1 MPILSASALKLYT
14 ANILIAAGVPA
25 SAAELI
31 SDSLVSANL
40 RGVDSHGVQLLPF
53 YVQQIEQG
61 NLNPLANGHVVTSE
75 GACLLFDAECAF
87 GQVAA
92 AQACDHAVRLADE
105 FAIGFVTVRD
115 SNHFGAA
122 AYWGSRIESS
132 GKIGVVFC
140 NASPLVAPWQAK
152 QPVMG
157 TNPICVAVPGPWLLD
172 MATSAVAYNKIYD
185 AAMRN
190 VPSIPEGWAL
200 NAAGAS
206 ASKPSEALK
215 GSVMPLGGLVAGFK
229 GSGLAA
235 SVEILCSV
243 LSGGPIGRE
252 VGSMRNGGRMNV
264 SQTFL
269 AIDIKRFLP
278 VEDFR
283 QRVEHFVTM
292 MKSAPVAEGFDE
304 VLVAGDPQW
313 RTERQRS
320 AEGIPIPGATWNLIA
335 RTADK
340 LGIFMA
346 A

>member
-1 MPILSASALKLYT
+1 MPVISANALELYVKQILM
-14 ANILIAAGVPA
+14 AAGAPD
-25 SAAELI
+25 AAAGLV
-31 SDSLVSANL
+31 SHSLVSANL
-40 RGVDSHGVQLLPF
+40 RGVDSHGVQLLPL
-53 YVQQIEQG
+53 YIQQIEQG
-61 NLNPLANGHVVTSE
+61 NLDPLATGTVVSTS
-75 GACLLFDAECAF
+75 GACLLFDAACAF
-87 GQVAA
+87 GQVAS
-92 AQACDHAVRLADE
+92 AQCCDHAVQLADE
-105 FAIGFVTVRD
+105 YGMGFVVAKN

-122 AYWGSRIESS
+122 AYWGSRIKES
-132 GKIGVVFC
+132 GKVGIVLC
-140 NASPLVAPWQAK
+140 NASPLVAPWQSK

-172 MATSAVAYNKIYD
+172 MATSAVAFNRIYD

-190 VPSIPEGWAL
+190 APTIPEGWAL

-235 SVEILCSV
+235 AVEILCSV

-264 SQTFL
+264 SQSFL

-278 VEDFR
+278 VEEFR
-283 QRVEHFVTM
+283 HRVEHFVSM
-292 MKSAPVAEGFDE
+292 MKSTSPAEGHEE

-313 RTERQRS
+313 RAEQQRS
-320 AEGIPIPGATWNLIA
+320 VDGIPIPDATWKLMT
-335 RTADK
+335 RTAEK
-340 LGIFMA
+340 LCISLA

>member
-1 MPILSASALKLYT
+1 MPIVSVTSLKLYL
-14 ANILIAAGVPA
+14 NKILVAAGAPEA
-25 SAAELI
+25 AAELV

-40 RGVDSHGVQLLPF
+40 RGVDSHGVQLLPL
-53 YVQQIEQG
+53 YIQQIEQG
-61 NLNPLANGHVVTSE
+61 NLNPLTTGHVVSSE
-75 GACLLFDAECAF
+75 GACLLYDAECTF

-105 FAIGFVTVRD
+105 YGTGFVTVRN

-122 AYWGSRIESS
+122 AYWASRMEAT
-132 GKIGVVFC
+132 GKIGIVFC

-185 AAMRN
+185 AALKN
-190 VPSIPEGWAL
+190 APSIPEGWAL
-200 NAAGAS
+200 NASGAS
-206 ASKPSEALK
+206 AIKPAEALK
-215 GSVMPLGGLVAGFK
+215 GSVMPLGGQVAGFK

-235 SVEILCSV
+235 AVEILCSV

-278 VEDFR
+278 VDEFR

-292 MKSAPVAEGFDE
+292 MKSASPAEGYEE
-304 VLVAGDPQW
+304 VLVAGDPQL
-313 RTERQRS
+313 RAERQRS
-320 AEGIPIPGATWNLIA
+320 TEGIPIPDASWKLIV

-340 LGIFMA
+340 LGIPA
-346 A
+346 AA

>member
-1 MPILSASALKLYT
+1 MPVVSAHSLKLYT
-14 ANILIAAGVPA
+14 EKILIAAGVPQA
-25 SAAELI
+25 AAELI

-40 RGVDSHGVQLLPF
+40 RGVDSHGVQLLPL
-53 YVQQIEQG
+53 YIQQIEQG
-61 NLNPLANGHVVTSE
+61 NLDPQARGHVVSSD
-75 GACLLFDAECAF
+75 GACLLFNAECAF

-105 FAIGFVTVRD
+105 FGLGFVTVRN

-122 AYWGSRIESS
+122 AYWGTRMEAA
-132 GKIGVVFC
+132 GKIGIVFC

-190 VPSIPEGWAL
+190 APSIPEGWAL
-200 NAAGAS
+200 NASGGS
-206 ASKPSEALK
+206 ASKPAEALK
-215 GSVMPLGGLVAGFK
+215 GSVMPLGGQVAGFK

-235 SVEILCSV
+235 AVEILCSV

-252 VGSMRNGGRMNV
+252 VGSMRSGGRMNV

-269 AIDIKRFLP
+269 AIDIKRFMP
-278 VEDFR
+278 VEEFR
-283 QRVEHFVTM
+283 QRVEHFVAM
-292 MKSAPVAEGFDE
+292 MKSTPPAEGYDE

-313 RTERQRS
+313 RAERQRS
-320 AEGIPIPGATWNLIA
+320 IEGISIPEATWRLIA

-340 LGIFMA
+340 LGISLA

>member
-1 MPILSASALKLYT
+1 MPTINANSLKSYT
-14 ANILIAAGVPA
+14 GQILIAAGVPN

-40 RGVDSHGVQLLPF
+40 RGVDSHGVQLLPL
-53 YVQQIEQG
+53 YIQQIEQG
-61 NLNPLANGHVVTSE
+61 NLDPRARGHVVSSQ

-92 AQACDHAVRLADE
+92 AEACDHAVRLADE
-105 FAIGFVTVRD
+105 FAIGFVTVRN

-122 AYWGSRIESS
+122 AYWGTRMEAA
-132 GKIGVVFC
+132 GKIGIVFC
-140 NASPLVAPWQAK
+140 NASPLVAPWQGK
-152 QPVMG
+152 EPVMG

-190 VPSIPEGWAL
+190 APSIPEGWAL
-200 NAAGAS
+200 NASGAS
-206 ASKPSEALK
+206 ASKPAEALK
-215 GSVMPLGGLVAGFK
+215 GSVMPLGGQVAGFK

-235 SVEILCSV
+235 AVEILCSV
-243 LSGGPIGRE
+243 LGGGPIGRE

-278 VEDFR
+278 LQEFSE
-283 QRVEHFVTM
+283 RVEHFVSM
-292 MKSAPVAEGFDE
+292 MKSTSPAEGYEE
-304 VLVAGDPQW
+304 VLVAGDPQS
-313 RTERQRS
+313 RAQRQRS
-320 AEGIPIPGATWNLIA
+320 TQGIPIPEATWKLLA
-335 RTADK
+335 RTAERFCIS
-340 LGIFMA
+340 LA